1 MYFIGLPPEVKAALD
16 EMLAEFETE
25 KKEWGRG
32 WIREWELFVL
42 CHLLMAFHLS
52 ACKRER
58 SISKLRCS

>member
-32 WIREWELFVL
+32 
-42 CHLLMAFHLS
+42 
-52 ACKRER
+52 
-58 SISKLRCS
+58 